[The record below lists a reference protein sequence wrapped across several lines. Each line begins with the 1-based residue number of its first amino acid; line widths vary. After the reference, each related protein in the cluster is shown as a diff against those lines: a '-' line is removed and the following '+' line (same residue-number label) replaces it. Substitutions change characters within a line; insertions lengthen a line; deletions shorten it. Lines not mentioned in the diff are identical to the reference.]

1 MPNDHYLAETER
13 NSIQTRVMR
22 VIAATQS
29 LPAES
34 VTVEKT
40 FADLKID
47 SFAGINIVFELE
59 NEFEIV
65 IPDEGAQAM
74 RSVGDAIAGVH
85 QLLDEK
91 RSLSA

>member
-1 MPNDHYLAETER
+1 
-13 NSIQTRVMR
+13 
-22 VIAATQS
+22 
-29 LPAES
+29 
-34 VTVEKT
+34 
-40 FADLKID
+40 
-47 SFAGINIVFELE
+47 
-59 NEFEIV
+59 V